1 MKITINGTE
10 KEVIFSEVYTR
21 KIDREFNTILFEG
34 VNFSNTSKDWVF
46 NIDPMNIQRSN
57 DYLIKAMTNLES
69 DEVDN
74 LDIKDYN
81 AILKKVN
88 ELKTGSK

>member
-1 MKITINGTE
+1 MTIKINGTE
-10 KEVIFSEVYTR
+10 MEVTFSEVYTR

-34 VNFSNTSKDWVF
+34 VNFSNVNKDWVF

-57 DYLIKAMTNLES
+57 DYLIKAMTNLTEK
-69 DEVDN
+69 DIDN

-81 AILKKVN
+81 EILKKVN
-88 ELKTGSK
+88 EIKTGSK

>member
-1 MKITINGTE
+1 MTITINGTE

-34 VNFSNTSKDWVF
+34 VNFSNVSKDWVF

-57 DYLIKAMTNLES
+57 DYLIKAMTNLE
-69 DEVDN
+69 EKEIDN

-81 AILKKVN
+81 EILKKVN
-88 ELKTGSK
+88 EIKTGSK

>member
-1 MKITINGTE
+1 MTITINGTE

-34 VNFSNTSKDWVF
+34 VNFSNATKDGVF
-46 NIDPMNIQRSN
+46 NVDPMNIQRSN
-57 DYLIKAMTNLES
+57 DYLIKAMTNLEEK
-69 DEVDN
+69 DIDN

-88 ELKTGSK
+88 EIKTGSK